1 VLNIFR
7 KKKEKPSD
15 DTFDLVKG
23 LIDGLLGDNGQA
35 YVLSH
40 NTRLL
45 DIGFDSIKFTNLLLN
60 LEDIV
65 DVDIQTLAE
74 EMDLASLQTMG
85 DIIRLVEK
93 LRRK

>member
-1 VLNIFR
+1 MLNIFR